1 MTRDEA
7 IQLANDM
14 AFMACIWID
23 DEGNEVNDLVKLI
36 QSSYAAGAAA
46 EREAC
51 AKVCEG
57 ISLRSSDRHDAMA
70 DDRNDEPILYMSG
83 KENGAQSCADAIRAR
98 GQQ

>member
-1 MTRDEA
+1 MKDFLKNVRMREFEFHEWLDH
-7 IQLANDM
+7 
-14 AFMACIWID
+14 
-23 DEGNEVNDLVKLI
+23 KLK
-36 QSSYAAGAAA
+36 QVRLE